1 MIFWVLAALLTGLV
15 AALLVPPLIGR
26 MRAAAP
32 REDAGLAVYRA
43 QLEEIGRDRERG
55 ILGAEEAAALRL
67 ETERRML
74 KAAGARSDEA
84 QAWRARPAA
93 ALAATALIPAAA
105 LALYLWIGEPGLSG
119 GPRDA
124 AQDPQ
129 GAASDPRSAE
139 IATLVAELERRMA
152 EHPEDPA
159 GWRLLAHTQVGLG
172 RWADGA
178 ASYARAVAAGG
189 GDAET
194 LAAWAEALI
203 FAAGGAVS
211 PPAAE
216 LLARALAADPGEPRA
231 RYYQGLA
238 RLQAGA
244 PEQALAI
251 WRALAEESP
260 ADAPWTGFLGE
271 RIRLA
276 EAMTAPTGPDAEEM
290 AAMADLAPEE
300 RAAAIAGMVQ
310 RLADRLEREPGDL
323 EGWLR
328 LAHSYGVLEERQKR
342 RAALERAGA
351 LAPERADIQL
361 QLAEAEAG
369 AGQEAAAAQ
378 RLEKLLAE
386 LPADAAERGPAEAA
400 LNRLRDRE

>member
-1 MIFWVLAALLTGLV
+1 MIFWALAALLTGLV

-26 MRAAAP
+26 MGARTT
-32 REDAGLAVYRA
+32 RKDAGLAVYRA

-55 ILGAEEAAALRL
+55 ILGAEEAATLRL
-67 ETERRML
+67 ETQRRML
-74 KAAGARSDEA
+74 KAAGARAEEA
-84 QAWRARPAA
+84 QAWRAPPAA
-93 ALAATALIPAAA
+93 ALAAAALIPAAA

-119 GPRDA
+119 QPRGD
-124 AQDPQ
+124 AQDRHE
-129 GAASDPRSAE
+129 AASDPRSAE
-139 IATLVAELERRMA
+139 IAGLVAELERRMA
-152 EHPEDPA
+152 GNPEDPV
-159 GWRLLAHTQVGLG
+159 GWRLLANAQVGLG

-203 FAAGGAVS
+203 LAAGGAVS

-216 LLARALAADPGEPRA
+216 LLARALAADPDEPRA
-231 RYYQGLA
+231 RYYRGLA

-244 PEQALAI
+244 PEEALAV

-260 ADAPWTGFLGE
+260 ADAPWTGFLEE

-276 EAMTAPTGPDAEEM
+276 EAMTAPPGPDADEM
-290 AAMADLAPEE
+290 AAVADLAPEE
-300 RAAAIAGMVQ
+300 RAAAIRGMVQ
-310 RLADRLEREPGDL
+310 RLADRLEREPEDID
-323 EGWLR
+323 GWLR
-328 LAHSYGVLEERQKR
+328 LAHAYGVLEEPQKR
-342 RAALERAGA
+342 RAALEQAGA

-369 AGQEAAAAQ
+369 AGEAAAAAQ

-386 LPADAAERGPAEAA
+386 LPADAAERVPAEAA